1 MKKEE
6 FMSIINS
13 EEFASLVNHDNMEE
27 LEVIIAENDGKYNLP
42 SFCSV
47 DPRIEQDNEGVPMN
61 AYISITQVI
70 DLGETNAMLD
80 KLDKEAQDNGIAS
93 LYCSDRESKEY
104 VEQLMIN
111 IQ

>member
-13 EEFASLVNHDNMEE
+13 EEFDSLVNHDNIVD
-27 LEVIIAENDGKYNLP
+27 LEIIIAENDGKYNLP

-47 DPRIEQDNEGVPMN
+47 DPQIEQDNEGVPMN

-70 DLGETNAMLD
+70 DLSETNTMLD
-80 KLDKEAQDNGIAS
+80 KLCKEAQDNGIAS

>member
-13 EEFASLVNHDNMEE
+13 EEFASLVNHHNVVE
-27 LEVIIAENDGKYNLP
+27 LEVIIKENDGKYNLP
-42 SFCSV
+42 LFCSV
-47 DPRIEQDNEGVPMN
+47 DPQIEQDSEGVPMN
-61 AYISITQVI
+61 AYISITVT
-70 DLGETNAMLD
+70 DSVNASEMFG
-80 KLDKEAQDNGIAS
+80 KLCEEAINNGIHS
-93 LYCSDRESKEY
+93 IYCSDRESKEY

>member
-13 EEFASLVNHDNMEE
+13 EEFASLVNHDNIVD
-27 LEVIIAENDGKYNLP
+27 LEIIIAENDGKYNLP

-47 DPRIEQDNEGVPMN
+47 DPQIETDNEGVPMN

-70 DLGETNAMLD
+70 DLSETNTMLD
-80 KLDKEAQDNGIAS
+80 KLCKEAQDNGIAS

-104 VEQLMIN
+104 VEQLIIN

>member
-6 FMSIINS
+6 FMSMINS
-13 EEFASLVNHDNMEE
+13 EEFASLVNHDNVVE

-47 DPRIEQDNEGVPMN
+47 DPRIEQDNEEGVPMN
-61 AYISITQVI
+61 AYISITFTDSVNT
-70 DLGETNAMLD
+70 GEMFS
-80 KLDKEAQDNGIAS
+80 KLCEEAISNGIHS
-93 LYCSDRESKEY
+93 IYCSDRESKEY

-111 IQ
+111 I